1 MVFVLITDVADP
13 ETQADQQPKKFYQIA
28 SNLVNGFDSVFFMLK
43 ISDVSVNIK
52 YDLSIGE
59 KRLLEL
65 VNACVSH
72 EMRNPINAIMAMTA
86 ELRDLTAQVFAMWMN
101 GESFETNVSQNLKTK
116 VIEAIG
122 I

>member
-1 MVFVLITDVADP
+1 MFFV
-13 ETQADQQPKKFYQIA
+13 
-28 SNLVNGFDSVFFMLK
+28 LK
-43 ISDVSVNIK
+43 ISDVSFNIK
-52 YDLSIGE
+52 YDLSVGE

-86 ELRDLTAQVFAMWMN
+86 ELKDLTAQVFALWMS
-101 GESFETNVSQNLKTK
+101 GAPPDAIQSQNLRARVTD
-116 VIEAIG
+116 AIS